1 VIFDIDRK
9 PFGAEERRSAQIEN
23 ILSTSYKR
31 EGFIAYIFNYGTV
44 FISVGGTQLAF
55 ENVMDPATVQAD
67 INRRRAMR
75 ITQKNENAGKDDRDR
90 FATWIAAYH
99 QNMNEFNKPIN
110 APTADPNTTNP
121 FKAAAKEAKELDDL
135 PIGEDD
141 DFGGAEAEGWE

>member
-1 VIFDIDRK
+1 
-9 PFGAEERRSAQIEN
+9 
-23 ILSTSYKR
+23 
-31 EGFIAYIFNYGTV
+31 V
-44 FISVGGTQLAF
+44 FISVGGTTLAF

-75 ITQKNENAGKDDRDR
+75 ITQKNENAGKDDRER

-110 APTADPNTTNP
+110 AAQPPTATTNP
-121 FKAAAKEAKELDDL
+121 FAEPPKKQKNMDDM

-141 DFGGAEAEGWE
+141 DFGDEAGFGGNMSEEVAGKYDGYC